1 MELYNLKNDLSE
13 VNDLSDSQPAKKE
26 ELYKK
31 LSTWLKQTKAPIPTE
46 LNPDY
51 QGGK

>member
-13 VNDLSDSQPAKKE
+13 VNDLSRQPARKE
-26 ELYKK
+26 GGALQKVVDMVETDQG
-31 LSTWLKQTKAPIPTE
+31 SHPTE

-51 QGGK
+51 QGR